1 MLLKIFLFLS
11 IPIAVG
17 LVFLVRNKFNDNQK
31 KYLKWSL
38 WIFIVLFS
46 YLGFKSISDVI
57 QFDEIKN
64 SRYQSVIKNLKDIRD
79 SQLAHRTIHGYFE
92 NNWDSLVKFV
102 KNDSFTI
109 TQRRDSSILDRELT
123 KRYGGVKTYKDIVI
137 VDTLGFVSVKDSL
150 FGADARFQSMMYV
163 PFAKMDTTK
172 FELKAG
178 FLNQNGINIPVFESK
193 VMKKVILHDQNSDLI
208 FKENQVQSVDGVN
221 GSSLK
226 IGSMDEVNTNGNWPK
241 NYTKDK

>member
-11 IPIAVG
+11 IPITVG
-17 LVFLVRNKFNDNQK
+17 LVFLVKTKFNDNQK
-31 KYLKWSL
+31 KFLLYGL
-38 WIFIVLFS
+38 WVFILTFS
-46 YLGFKSISDVI
+46 YLTYSSISDVI

-64 SRYQSVIKNLKDIRD
+64 YRYQSVIKNLKDIRD
-79 SQLAHRTIHGYFE
+79 SQLAHRTIHGHFE

-102 KNDSFTI
+102 EKDSFTI
-109 TQRRDSSILDRELT
+109 TQRRDSSIIDRELT
-123 KRYGGVKTYKDIVI
+123 KRYGGVKTYKDIII
-137 VDTLGFVSVKDSL
+137 VDTLGFVSVRDSL
-150 FGADARFQSMMYV
+150 FGENRRFENMMYV
-163 PFAKMDTTK
+163 PFAETNETK

-178 FLNQNGINIPVFESK
+178 FLNQNGIDIPVFESK
-193 VMKKVILHDQNSDLI
+193 VMKRIILHDQNSDLI

-241 NYTKDK
+241 NYTKEN